1 MAASLTSVLLL
12 HVGPASADKPD
23 AAVSRVAGEELDSS
37 LNELPPYRLW
47 SDPTGRTVTP
57 VDPVAGTGV
66 ARR

>member
-1 MAASLTSVLLL
+1 MAALLASALLL
-12 HVGPASADKPD
+12 HVESALADKPD

-57 VDPVAGTGV
+57 ADPVAGTGV